1 MRQRGRPG
9 TGQIRRQLR
18 ADGLT
23 TFSLRVR
30 AYGKR
35 HTIRLGTELDGWT
48 EARAE
53 IELANVCAQI
63 RAGTWS
69 PPGKHTETGE
79 VPTFH
84 EYASAWLRRRV
95 AEGLGENT
103 RKDYLW
109 RLSSHLLP
117 FLASY
122 RVDEITDDVVEAFK
136 EHKLDER
143 ATIIAA
149 EDAGEQIRDRN
160 GRARRALSNES
171 INKLLVLLTR
181 VLEPA
186 VRRGWL
192 PHNPAA
198 SVQRLRVP
206 RRKGAILEADELE
219 SLITAARPRARCATG
234 TSERRRLVREL
245 RDQEKKLSWREIGD
259 RLGIASSTA
268 VYLYRAAPAPIVH
281 DGRRALVAVLGCG
294 GLRVSEAAALNIAD
308 IDLAH
313 RKIYVR
319 DSKTD
324 AGVREVDMTP
334 RLVDELVAY
343 LATRDKPVPAIRRSR
358 RERARVATRTTSATV
373 SWRRPSSGPTLSA
386 RRPGCPRSAS
396 RSRPTHCG
404 APTSACC
411 CPPAPKCRT
420 CRRRS
425 ATVTRRSR
433 SRSTRIVLKRR
444 DRSRLGDAFDALMRD
459 AIPSMQHAKMLNR
472 GWQSSA
478 NDGSPAAPDRRVVRR
493 IWAHNWAGRTAHDV
507 PMHEAHTA
515 QNEERPANTGLPS
528 DGRGGFRT
536 CDLSRVKRALSH

>member
-122 RVDEITDDVVEAFK
+122 RIDEITDDVVEAFK

-219 SLITAARPRARCATG
+219 SLIIAARPRARCATG

-245 RDQEKKLSWREIGD
+245 RDPENKLSWREIGD
-259 RLGIASSTA
+259 TA
-268 VYLYRAAPAPIVH
+268 RDRELDRCLPLSRRTGTDRPRRPTRP
-281 DGRRALVAVLGCG
+281 GRRARLWRAAGQRG
-294 GLRVSEAAALNIAD
+294 GRAERCRHRPRAPQDLR
-308 IDLAH
+308 
-313 RKIYVR
+313 
-319 DSKTD
+319 
-324 AGVREVDMTP
+324 P
-334 RLVDELVAY
+334 R
-343 LATRDKPVPAIRRSR
+343 
-358 RERARVATRTTSATV
+358 
-373 SWRRPSSGPTLSA
+373 
-386 RRPGCPRSAS
+386 
-396 RSRPTHCG
+396 
-404 APTSACC
+404 
-411 CPPAPKCRT
+411 
-420 CRRRS
+420 
-425 ATVTRRSR
+425 
-433 SRSTRIVLKRR
+433 
-444 DRSRLGDAFDALMRD
+444 
-459 AIPSMQHAKMLNR
+459 Q
-472 GWQSSA
+472 Q
-478 NDGSPAAPDRRVVRR
+478 DRR
-493 IWAHNWAGRTAHDV
+493 W
-507 PMHEAHTA
+507 
-515 QNEERPANTGLPS
+515 
-528 DGRGGFRT
+528 
-536 CDLSRVKRALSH
+536 RA